1 MVAGLD
7 SPESRVQIRDRSIET
22 AAWRIE
28 TMAPEQ
34 KKRRLEQIALLF
46 AGTVVVASIWHWH
59 LQVQS
64 VLEILEMA
72 YG

>member
-1 MVAGLD
+1 MA
-7 SPESRVQIRDRSIET
+7 PKQKK
-22 AAWRIE
+22 
-28 TMAPEQ
+28 APEQ
-34 KKRRLEQIALLF
+34 QKRLERLALLF
-46 AGTVVVASIWHWH
+46 AGAVIVGSIWHWH